1 MAKRTP
7 AAVAPAAPPAASVP
21 DTTLALAPARART
34 ATSTLV
40 AVNDV
45 MMVPTYLALA
55 LVFVPVNWLTG
66 RYSR

>member
-7 AAVAPAAPPAASVP
+7 AVIAPVLPTP
-21 DTTLALAPARART
+21 APARST
-34 ATSTLV
+34 VSSVSTLN
-40 AVNDV
+40 AINEV

>member
-7 AAVAPAAPPAASVP
+7 AVIAPVLPAPVPAVPAVVVVSSVS
-21 DTTLALAPARART
+21 TV
-34 ATSTLV
+34 STLS
-40 AVNDV
+40 AINEV

-66 RYSR
+66 RYNR